1 MRWFDGITNWMDR
14 ETWRAAVHEFAKSQT
29 LLSDFLSHSEMKKAN
44 NIQKSALKPQAA
56 TGQCDMLISLVLKS
70 FSLFSTLVFSL
81 ALSICVGFFSFSF

>member
-1 MRWFDGITNWMDR
+1 MDGEAWSAT
-14 ETWRAAVHEFAKSQT
+14 VHGVTKIRTQ
-29 LLSDFLSHSEMKKAN
+29 LSDFLSHSEMKKAN

>member
-1 MRWFDGITNWMDR
+1 MDGEAWSAT
-14 ETWRAAVHEFAKSQT
+14 VHGVTKIRT
-29 LLSDFLSHSEMKKAN
+29 RLSDFLSHSEMKKAN